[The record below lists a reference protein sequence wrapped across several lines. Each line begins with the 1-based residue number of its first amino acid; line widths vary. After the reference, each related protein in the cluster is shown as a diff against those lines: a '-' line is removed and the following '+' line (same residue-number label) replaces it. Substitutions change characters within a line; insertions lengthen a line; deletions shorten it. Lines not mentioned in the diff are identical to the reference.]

1 MTFWLAYGYFGS
13 AIIFSIV
20 DKIYEARREKR
31 KAKLAKKY
39 GVDLTY
45 DEASKIV
52 PFLKRNKNNLNK
64 ENKNRLLNEGRNLVK
79 PQTYS
84 KIVTLID
91 RFI

>member
-1 MTFWLAYGYFGS
+1 MVIKMANPMVNMYISTLTPDS
-13 AIIFSIV
+13 AI
-20 DKIYEARREKR
+20 
-31 KAKLAKKY
+31 KLAEKY

>member
-1 MTFWLAYGYFGS
+1 MVIKMANPMVNMYISTLTPDS
-13 AIIFSIV
+13 AI
-20 DKIYEARREKR
+20 
-31 KAKLAKKY
+31 KLDKKY

>member
-1 MTFWLAYGYFGS
+1 MIKE
-13 AIIFSIV
+13 AIEKIV
-20 DKIYEARREKR
+20 TRE
-31 KAKLAKKY
+31 
-39 GVDLTY
+39 DLTY

>member
-1 MTFWLAYGYFGS
+1 MVIKMANPMVNMYISTLTPDS
-13 AIIFSIV
+13 AI
-20 DKIYEARREKR
+20 
-31 KAKLAKKY
+31 KLPKKY

>member
-1 MTFWLAYGYFGS
+1 MVIKMANPMVNMYISTLTPDLA
-13 AIIFSIV
+13 I
-20 DKIYEARREKR
+20 
-31 KAKLAKKY
+31 KLAKKY

>member
-1 MTFWLAYGYFGS
+1 MVIKMANPMVNMYISTLTPNS
-13 AIIFSIV
+13 AI
-20 DKIYEARREKR
+20 
-31 KAKLAKKY
+31 KLAKKY

>member
-1 MTFWLAYGYFGS
+1 MVIKMANPMVNMYISTLTQDS
-13 AIIFSIV
+13 AI
-20 DKIYEARREKR
+20 
-31 KAKLAKKY
+31 KLAKKY

>member
-1 MTFWLAYGYFGS
+1 MVIKMANPMVNMYISTLTPDS
-13 AIIFSIV
+13 AI
-20 DKIYEARREKR
+20 
-31 KAKLAKKY
+31 KLAKKH

>member
-1 MTFWLAYGYFGS
+1 MANPMVNMYISTLTPDS
-13 AIIFSIV
+13 AI
-20 DKIYEARREKR
+20 
-31 KAKLAKKY
+31 KLAKQY

>member
-1 MTFWLAYGYFGS
+1 MVNMYISTLTPDS
-13 AIIFSIV
+13 AT
-20 DKIYEARREKR
+20 
-31 KAKLAKKY
+31 KLAKKY
-39 GVDLTY
+39 CVDLTY

>member
-1 MTFWLAYGYFGS
+1 MVNMYISTLTPDS
-13 AIIFSIV
+13 AI
-20 DKIYEARREKR
+20 
-31 KAKLAKKY
+31 KLVKKY